1 MFNPE
6 SLFKELE
13 KVSNKIPIYILSAP
27 STPGRYRHQTSK
39 AQTIQSSIK
48 KLASKKLKE
57 RSQTT
62 IKTSPQVKNSPKKP
76 HCLEL
81 LRLYTKKPKI
91 DLPQNLKL
99 NTSRVVFS
107 RPSSSKA
114 SNLNFP
120 SRKDFKIHTT
130 RAELSKPSPVKVP
143 SPSFSS
149 GSSLLNLNTLKVSV
163 PQVKNN

>member
-13 KVSNKIPIYILSAP
+13 KVSNKFPIYFLSAP
-27 STPGRYRHQTSK
+27 STPGRYRRQISSSRPL
-39 AQTIQSSIK
+39 QGSIK
-48 KLASKKLKE
+48 KLASKKLRE

-62 IKTSPQVKNSPKKP
+62 IKPSPQVKNPHKKP

-81 LRLYTKKPKI
+81 VQLYTKKPKV

-107 RPSSSKA
+107 RPNSSKPA
-114 SNLNFP
+114 NLSFP
-120 SRKDFKIHTT
+120 PRRDLKILTNRTDLSR
-130 RAELSKPSPVKVP
+130 PSPVKLP
-143 SPSFSS
+143 SPTFSS
-149 GSSLLNLNTLKVSV
+149 GSSLLNLNTLKVNL